1 MLVAAVRGVLSQQST
16 QAVCA
21 EPARNIERSL
31 NKLGASLQRTF
42 IDYCG
47 PSKKKILCPGLIERL
62 FFRNQKCISITFGS
76 WKTVFIEI
84 LLYSG
89 ISLIQNLVNANTLG
103 GHFPWIFWCS
113 LIIVLH

>member
-47 PSKKKILCPGLIERL
+47 PSKKRILIRH
-62 FFRNQKCISITFGS
+62 QKKSLALQLGPI
-76 WKTVFIEI
+76 IEI
-84 LLYSG
+84 LLYSR
-89 ISLIQNLVNANTLG
+89 ISLTQNLVNANTLG